1 VVANF
6 PMFCEV
12 APPSAGPHVTIRGP
26 ESEDPRQAEAL
37 LLDAV
42 NRDRGRA
49 GLPPVAWDESLA
61 RVARGYSAEMSDRE
75 QVDHQS
81 AASGNAADRVRRG
94 GAQASIVLENVAR
107 ANSVADAQRSFMTSP
122 GHRANVLD
130 RSVTRMGAGVVL
142 RREPGGVPSLY
153 VTQLFSR

>member
-1 VVANF
+1 
-6 PMFCEV
+6 M
-12 APPSAGPHVTIRGP
+12 
-26 ESEDPRQAEAL
+26 
-37 LLDAV
+37 
-42 NRDRGRA
+42 
-49 GLPPVAWDESLA
+49 AWDESLA

-81 AASGNAADRVRRG
+81 PASGNAADRVRRG
-94 GAQASIVLENVAR
+94 GARASVVLENVAR

-130 RSVTRMGAGVVL
+130 RSVTRMGAGVVI